1 MTDLATLLR
10 SHRLVPVV
18 GLTSPAE
25 AAPLA
30 RALIDGGL
38 PIVEVTLRHEGAL
51 ETLRAIAR
59 TEGLLVGAGTV
70 RTPDQMYDAV
80 EAGARFVV
88 SPCLTPGLAEAARS
102 LGVAFVPGAATATE
116 IQLAVDEGFGL
127 VKFFPAEAS
136 GGVAALRALAEPF
149 RDVMFLPTGGIT
161 SLSAPDYLALPQVVA
176 VGGSWM
182 VPAALRVTADW
193 QGIAT
198 AIRTARSWVA
208 SEHARASP

>member
-10 SHRLVPVV
+10 SHRMVPAV
-18 GLTSPAE
+18 GLASTAE

-30 RALIDGGL
+30 EALIAGGL

-70 RTPDQMYDAV
+70 RTPAQMHEAV
-80 EAGARFVV
+80 EAGARFIV
-88 SPCLTPGLAEAARS
+88 SPCLTPGLASAARS
-102 LGVAFVPGAATATE
+102 LGIPFVPGAATATE
-116 IQLAVDEGFGL
+116 IQVAVDEGFGL

-149 RDVMFLPTGGIT
+149 RDVTFLPTGGIT
-161 SLSAPDYLALPQVVA
+161 SLSAPDYLSLPQVVA

-182 VPAALRVTADW
+182 VPTALRVNADW
-193 QGIAT
+193 GGVAK
-198 AIRTARSWVA
+198 AVRTARSWAVPDPA
-208 SEHARASP
+208 PAPT